1 MKKIIKEIYPY
12 VIIVVAVILFRS
24 FIATPIL
31 VKGRS
36 MYDTLKGNEMMIL
49 NKLAKIDRYDIV
61 VVDEED
67 DSDYIIKRVIAMPGE
82 TIYCIDNEIYVND
95 KKIKDE
101 FAYGETEDFEKITL
115 KKDEYFVMG
124 DNRAISKDS
133 RIIGPVK
140 KKDIKGTTK
149 FIIFPFNKI
158 GFVK

>member
-1 MKKIIKEIYPY
+1 MKKVFKDIYPY
-12 VIIVVAVILFRS
+12 IVIVLIVVLFRS

-61 VVDEED
+61 VVDEVD
-67 DSDYIIKRVIAMPGE
+67 DDYIIKRVIALPGE
-82 TIYCIDNEIYVND
+82 SIYCKDNEIFVND
-95 KKIKDE
+95 KKINDK
-101 FAYGETEDFEKITL
+101 FAYGETADFDKIVL
-115 KKDEYFVMG
+115 KNNEYFVMG

-140 KKDIKGTTK
+140 KKDIKGTTR
-149 FIIFPFNKI
+149 FILYPFNKI

>member
-1 MKKIIKEIYPY
+1 MKKVFKDIYPY
-12 VIIVVAVILFRS
+12 VIIVLIVVLFRS

-61 VVDEED
+61 VVDEEED
-67 DSDYIIKRVIAMPGE
+67 DYIIKRVIALPGE
-82 TIYCIDNEIYVND
+82 SIYCIDNEIFVND
-95 KKIKDE
+95 KKIKDT
-101 FAYGETEDFEKITL
+101 FAYGETADFDKIVL
-115 KKDEYFVMG
+115 KKNEYFVMG

-140 KKDIKGTTK
+140 KKDIKGTTR
-149 FIIFPFNKI
+149 FILYPFNKI